1 MRRHSIG
8 SAPVGARIAHTWRA
22 FRLRASLLVAGAAL
36 VSGSVAAADWQ
47 TIEPGGETACAVGD
61 YRFYARQDDPDRV
74 FIHLDGGGACWN
86 AETCALDSGVY
97 YTEVGPSPA
106 QRDGVFDLG
115 HPDNPV
121 ASHSMLVIPYC
132 TGDVHLGNRDATYT
146 LEKED
151 GTSETFTVPH
161 RGLANAEAALE
172 WLYERFDS
180 PKQIVVTGSSAGAV
194 ATAFY
199 ADQLARRYPD
209 ARVIGLA
216 DAASAYRRGNDERA
230 ASNDGDQPFEPWG
243 LPAVLQAY
251 PGWEDYGA
259 DGASIGFET
268 LFIRAA
274 TAGPKPRLYT
284 FDHAYDAAQQRYVRL
299 TGTREF
305 DLLERIR
312 ANHADIARASDSF
325 RYFIAGGIEHTVIGT
340 PGFYFYEADGV
351 AFHDWMAD
359 LVAGEPVESVLCEPC
374 SRPALRYTRAD
385 LELIDGALEL
395 LSSEERWTANDDARC
410 EESATT
416 WSLYCAVV
424 QSARRLD
431 EQPWAFA
438 AFSDVIH
445 SVVDHL
451 DYERIPQR
459 LLTYFNNAEQT
470 GFDDV
475 RSVLLDVRERVSAG
489 LGQGAPQPA
498 AE

>member
-1 MRRHSIG
+1 MQKYSNG
-8 SAPVGARIAHTWRA
+8 DVPVRGRTGRA
-22 FRLRASLLVAGAAL
+22 GRALRMTAALLVTGAAL
-36 VSGSVAAADWQ
+36 VPGAVAAAEWE
-47 TIEPGGETACAVGD
+47 TIEPGGETACAVGE
-61 YRFYARQDDPDRV
+61 YRFYARQDAPDRV
-74 FIHLDGGGACWN
+74 FIHLDGGGACWD

-132 TGDVHLGNRDATYT
+132 TGDVHLGNRDTTYT

-151 GTSETFTVPH
+151 GTRETVTVPH

-172 WLYERFDS
+172 WLYERFDA
-180 PKQIVVTGSSAGAV
+180 PEQIVVTGSSAGAV

-216 DAASAYRRGNDERA
+216 DAASAYRRNDASA
-230 ASNDGDQPFEPWG
+230 ASDDGAEPFESWG
-243 LPAVLQAY
+243 LPVVLQAY
-251 PGWEDYGA
+251 PGWEDYGGG
-259 DGASIGFET
+259 GASIGFET

-274 TAGPKPRLYT
+274 TAAPNLELYT
-284 FDHAYDAAQQRYVRL
+284 FDQAYDAAQQSYIRL
-299 TGTREF
+299 LGTEEF

-325 RYFIAGGIEHTVIGT
+325 RYFVVGGIEHTVLGM
-340 PGFYFYEADGV
+340 PRFYFYEADGV

-359 LVAGEPVESVLCEPC
+359 LVAGEPVDSVVCEQC

-385 LELIDGALEL
+385 LDLIDGALAL
-395 LSSEERWTANDDARC
+395 LSSEQRWAANDDARC

-424 QSARRLD
+424 ESARRLG
-431 EQPWAFA
+431 EQPRAFA

-445 SVVDHL
+445 SALDHL
-451 DYERIPQR
+451 DYDRIPQR
-459 LLTYFNNAEQT
+459 LLTHFNNAEQT

-489 LGQGAPQPA
+489 LGEDASQPA

>member
-1 MRRHSIG
+1 MT
-8 SAPVGARIAHTWRA
+8 AA
-22 FRLRASLLVAGAAL
+22 LLVTGAAL
-36 VSGSVAAADWQ
+36 VPGAVAAAEWE

-74 FIHLDGGGACWN
+74 FIHLDGGGACWD

-132 TGDVHLGNRDATYT
+132 TGDVHLGNRDTTYT

-151 GTSETFTVPH
+151 GTRETFTVPH

-172 WLYERFDS
+172 WLYERFDA
-180 PKQIVVTGSSAGAV
+180 PEQIVVTGSSAGAV
-194 ATAFY
+194 STAFY

-209 ARVIGLA
+209 AWVIGLA
-216 DAASAYRRGNDERA
+216 DAASAYRRNDDGA
-230 ASNDGDQPFEPWG
+230 ASDDGAELFESWG

-259 DGASIGFET
+259 DATPTGFET

-274 TAGPKPRLYT
+274 TAAPNLELYT
-284 FDHAYDAAQQRYVRL
+284 FDHAYDAAQQFYVRL
-299 TGTREF
+299 SGTEEF

-325 RYFIAGGIEHTVIGT
+325 RYFVAGGIEHTVLGR
-340 PGFYFYEADGV
+340 PGFYFYEAAGV

-359 LVAGEPVESVLCEPC
+359 LVAGEPVDSVVCEQC
-374 SRPALRYTRAD
+374 SRPALRYTPAD
-385 LELIDGALEL
+385 LDLIDGALAL

-424 QSARRLD
+424 ESARRLG
-431 EQPWAFA
+431 EQPQAFA

-445 SVVDHL
+445 SALDHL
-451 DYERIPQR
+451 DYDRIPQR

-475 RSVLLDVRERVSAG
+475 RSVLLDVHERVSAG
-489 LGQGAPQPA
+489 LGADTSQPA